1 MQVGKKSLVDGFFKV
16 KVNFLL
22 IMFANM
28 SKPCLDF
35 VLAITPIMDETVPW
49 IMYWRES
56 FTGSRRFLL
65 IQWLL
70 MGNVI
75 SYVYKGALLSSLIA
89 IRYTEP
95 LDTLFEMDISGIP
108 FYCPKNTVICWLL
121 KTDPRTV
128 VKNLNER
135 RWEMP
140 FPGYTEDKYYDR
152 YYIKYL
158 YMSTSLK
165 IRCILLLELIMVRQS
180 LQLPT
185 SQKSD
190 RKITITFQRK
200 L

>member
-1 MQVGKKSLVDGFFKV
+1 ML
-16 KVNFLL
+16 
-22 IMFANM
+22 
-28 SKPCLDF
+28 
-35 VLAITPIMDETVPW
+35 
-49 IMYWRES
+49 Y
-56 FTGSRRFLL
+56 
-65 IQWLL
+65 
-70 MGNVI
+70 I

-152 YYIKYL
+152 YYI
-158 YMSTSLK
+158 
-165 IRCILLLELIMVRQS
+165 
-180 LQLPT
+180 
-185 SQKSD
+185 
-190 RKITITFQRK
+190 
-200 L
+200 

>member
-1 MQVGKKSLVDGFFKV
+1 MQVGKKSQVDGFFKV

-152 YYIKYL
+152 YNIKYS
-158 YMSTSLK
+158 YMSMSLK

-180 LQLPT
+180 LQLPI

>member
-1 MQVGKKSLVDGFFKV
+1 
-16 KVNFLL
+16 
-22 IMFANM
+22 M

-165 IRCILLLELIMVRQS
+165 IRCTLGTFTDMGS
-180 LQLPT
+180 
-185 SQKSD
+185 
-190 RKITITFQRK
+190 RKF
-200 L
+200 

>member
-1 MQVGKKSLVDGFFKV
+1 MSWLNIFPTCTHMYLVYWAENLNKLYHMMLSSTHWIIIHGTSLYHPPWLCCFFWFLYKNVGHMQVGKKSLADGFFKV

-75 SYVYKGALLSSLIA
+75 HIICIQRGTIIIPDSYSLYWTTWYLVWNGHIRNTILLS
-89 IRYTEP
+89 
-95 LDTLFEMDISGIP
+95 
-108 FYCPKNTVICWLL
+108 
-121 KTDPRTV
+121 
-128 VKNLNER
+128 
-135 RWEMP
+135 
-140 FPGYTEDKYYDR
+140 
-152 YYIKYL
+152 
-158 YMSTSLK
+158 
-165 IRCILLLELIMVRQS
+165 
-180 LQLPT
+180 
-185 SQKSD
+185 
-190 RKITITFQRK
+190 
-200 L
+200 

>member
-152 YYIKYL
+152 YNIKYL
-158 YMSTSLK
+158 FMSTSLK

>member
-1 MQVGKKSLVDGFFKV
+1 MQVGKKSQVDGFFKV

-152 YYIKYL
+152 YNIKYS
-158 YMSTSLK
+158 YMSMSLK

>member
-95 LDTLFEMDISGIP
+95 LDTLLEMDISGIP

-152 YYIKYL
+152 HNVKYL
-158 YMSTSLK
+158 Y
-165 IRCILLLELIMVRQS
+165 IC
-180 LQLPT
+180 LQA
-185 SQKSD
+185 
-190 RKITITFQRK
+190 
-200 L
+200 

>member
-121 KTDPRTV
+121 KTDPRRV
-128 VKNLNER
+128 VKNLNGR

-180 LQLPT
+180 LQLPI

>member
-140 FPGYTEDKYYDR
+140 FPGYPEDKYYDR
-152 YYIKYL
+152 YNTQFL
-158 YMSTSLK
+158 Y
-165 IRCILLLELIMVRQS
+165 
-180 LQLPT
+180 
-185 SQKSD
+185 
-190 RKITITFQRK
+190 F
-200 L
+200 

>member
-1 MQVGKKSLVDGFFKV
+1 
-16 KVNFLL
+16 
-22 IMFANM
+22 M